1 MKWKKE
7 EEYSDYDNTNEDSW
21 DEDDEDDGEDSN
33 EYQVRGLLLTLSRAN
48 FEQKNKGMVQIY
60 MQDTIDYILKIDKN
74 LIKEIEQLGIPEVKT
89 ITVVNKKIKY
99 YKIVNESNN

>member
-1 MKWKKE
+1 
-7 EEYSDYDNTNEDSW
+7 
-21 DEDDEDDGEDSN
+21 
-33 EYQVRGLLLTLSRAN
+33 
-48 FEQKNKGMVQIY
+48 MVQIY